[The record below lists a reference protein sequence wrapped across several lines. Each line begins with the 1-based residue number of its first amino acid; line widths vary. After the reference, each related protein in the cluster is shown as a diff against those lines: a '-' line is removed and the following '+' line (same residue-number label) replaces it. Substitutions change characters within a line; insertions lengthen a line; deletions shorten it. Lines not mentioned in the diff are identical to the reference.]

1 MSKDLLRFKAIKL
14 KELAKKIDFI
24 EKKNSNLENAQ
35 NVYFPTFSDS
45 IGLFQIF
52 RLFKFK
58 INYFNF
64 YIKIMKNTLS
74 GIFFSCSRIYKNKK
88 KFNYDNIIFTWA
100 NFKNFNHNG
109 SLDDRYFN
117 INSRRTQS
125 TLWIVIY
132 LDAKVPKILD
142 KNILLYKNEKKKIQ
156 ILKFINFIIKKVW
169 SFKNFGLFFHNISN
183 FSFFGNNFLNDIKDY
198 LKPEIKKIFFPFEY
212 QPFQNRLIYYLKMT
226 NNNAKVIGYI
236 HAPPLSFPSNY
247 IHRRVSPDEIIV
259 NGEDQAI
266 CFKKFLNWPKKKIRV
281 KPSTRFLKNKKIS
294 MSNNIYF
301 PMTIRNEE
309 DIYDSFAYIINSSN
323 YCLNGIKIKKHPISA
338 KEKKIIK
345 FEKKLKKLLSSEK
358 KKKIKNDKNLSIFIG
373 STGAIIEALERG
385 TKVLQICEF
394 PLLDVYS
401 NELWKNIIVNRIA
414 KNIFTYKLK
423 KKGRLIRLGDLQKR
437 KTLYGYKI

>member
-74 GIFFSCSRIYKNKK
+74 GIFFSCSRIYKNNK

-142 KNILLYKNEKKKIQ
+142 KNILLYKNEKKK
-156 ILKFINFIIKKVW
+156 N
-169 SFKNFGLFFHNISN
+169 SN
-183 FSFFGNNFLNDIKDY
+183 F
-198 LKPEIKKIFFPFEY
+198 KIY
-212 QPFQNRLIYYLKMT
+212 
-226 NNNAKVIGYI
+226 
-236 HAPPLSFPSNY
+236 
-247 IHRRVSPDEIIV
+247 
-259 NGEDQAI
+259 
-266 CFKKFLNWPKKKIRV
+266 
-281 KPSTRFLKNKKIS
+281 
-294 MSNNIYF
+294 
-301 PMTIRNEE
+301 
-309 DIYDSFAYIINSSN
+309 
-323 YCLNGIKIKKHPISA
+323 
-338 KEKKIIK
+338 
-345 FEKKLKKLLSSEK
+345 
-358 KKKIKNDKNLSIFIG
+358 
-373 STGAIIEALERG
+373 
-385 TKVLQICEF
+385 
-394 PLLDVYS
+394 
-401 NELWKNIIVNRIA
+401 
-414 KNIFTYKLK
+414 
-423 KKGRLIRLGDLQKR
+423 
-437 KTLYGYKI
+437 

>member
-1 MSKDLLRFKAIKL
+1 
-14 KELAKKIDFI
+14 
-24 EKKNSNLENAQ
+24 
-35 NVYFPTFSDS
+35 
-45 IGLFQIF
+45 
-52 RLFKFK
+52 
-58 INYFNF
+58 
-64 YIKIMKNTLS
+64 MK
-74 GIFFSCSRIYKNKK
+74 
-88 KFNYDNIIFTWA
+88 
-100 NFKNFNHNG
+100 
-109 SLDDRYFN
+109 
-117 INSRRTQS
+117 
-125 TLWIVIY
+125 
-132 LDAKVPKILD
+132 
-142 KNILLYKNEKKKIQ
+142 KKKIQ
-156 ILKFINFIIKKVW
+156 ILKFINFIVKKVW

-266 CFKKFLNWPKKKIRV
+266 CFKKFLNWPNKKIRV

-301 PMTIRNEE
+301 PMTIRNEK
-309 DIYDSFAYIINSSN
+309 DIYDSFTYIINSSN

-358 KKKIKNDKNLSIFIG
+358 KKKIKNNKNLSIFIG